1 MFANGYKLVLLISVF
16 LSACLQTGT
25 VVNANAGEPAWLN
38 GESSSYPNAQ
48 YVVATGSASDAE
60 TAQKRAQ
67 ANLAKVFELRIRES
81 ATTTQDV
88 QSHKVDGVESVDSSQ
103 RINSRINVS
112 TDKLI
117 EGARIAEHWQ
127 NPDDRTYYALAVLD
141 RHQAGNSI
149 RSEIERLDKE
159 TAFKLNKAQNESD
172 SLLRVADLQSVIS
185 AQDQRAA
192 LQKTLKVID
201 LNGRG
206 MEPRWNRAELV
217 AGLQQAVNALQM
229 QAVVKQD
236 SVGGLDKILR
246 GAMASAGFVATG
258 SASGYRLALDV
269 STLPSFQQ
277 QDWYWQRAT
286 MNLQLE
292 APDGS
297 LRGQKSWPLKV
308 SASRPEQLGAR
319 LRASI
324 EKTLKAELGSAIYE
338 FVSAE

>member
-1 MFANGYKLVLLISVF
+1 MFANGYKLVLLTSMF

-25 VVNANAGEPAWLN
+25 VVNAKEPDWLSGEPS
-38 GESSSYPNAQ
+38 GYPNSQ

-67 ANLAKVFELRIRES
+67 ANLAKVFELRIRET

-88 QSHKVDGVESVDSSQ
+88 QSHKVDGVESVSSIQ
-103 RINSRINVS
+103 RIDSQINVS

-117 EGARIAEHWQ
+117 EGTRIAEHWQ

-149 RSEIERLDKE
+149 RSEIERLDSE
-159 TAFKLNKAQNESD
+159 TDFKLKKAQSESD
-172 SLLRVADLQSVIS
+172 SLLKVADMQGAITS
-185 AQDQRAA
+185 QDQRTA

-201 LNGRG
+201 LSGRG
-206 MEPRWNRAELV
+206 MESKWSRAELV
-217 AGLQQAVNALQM
+217 ADLQKALNALQM
-229 QAVVKQD
+229 QAVVKRD
-236 SVGGLDKILR
+236 SVGGLDKILS
-246 GAMASAGFVATG
+246 GAMAGAGFVPAG

-269 STLPSFQQ
+269 ATQPSFQQ

-292 APDGS
+292 APDGTV
-297 LRGQKSWPLKV
+297 RGQKSWPLKI

-319 LRASI
+319 LRARI
-324 EKTLKAELGSAIYE
+324 EKILKAELGPAVFG
-338 FVSAE
+338 FVTAE